1 MYCEYLYVILNYF
14 STLTK
19 KEKRFEVLIPFLI
32 SIASLIV
39 ELFSSRNI
47 QFEFING
54 IISFIE
60 SLLGFTLAALAI
72 LLSNNQMEQRTRNYD
87 TNRKIQGKTVS
98 MYKLIVIY
106 YSYIII
112 AESLLCVL
120 YYIASLFQGLSGEI
134 FNLIANTVFI
144 MGIFNVLFATIRT
157 VANLY
162 FVTVS
167 GEKQE

>member
-1 MYCEYLYVILNYF
+1 MYCEFLYVILHYF

-19 KEKRFEVLIPFLI
+19 KEKRFEVHIPFLI
-32 SIASLIV
+32 SIASLIFEV
-39 ELFSSRNI
+39 ASGKSI
-47 QFEFING
+47 QYGFIKD
-54 IISFIE
+54 IIPFIGT
-60 SLLGFTLAALAI
+60 LLGFTLAALAL
-72 LLSNNQMEQRTRNYD
+72 LLSNDQMEQRTKNYN
-87 TNRKIQGKTVS
+87 TKREIRGKTVS
-98 MYKLIVIY
+98 MYKLIVVY

-120 YYIASLFQGLSGEI
+120 YYIASLFQGISGEI

-167 GEKQE
+167 GEKQ